1 MNNSKYSETKK
12 VIEYSMRVLETIGK
26 REGLTKKSLCNI
38 IDFTKLV
45 ELNQSVRDNTSFE
58 KYRSLGYD
66 HEKLFMSYK
75 DYLNEGQKEKE
86 VSLWLKR

>member
-58 KYRSLGYD
+58 KYRSL
-66 HEKLFMSYK
+66 
-75 DYLNEGQKEKE
+75 
-86 VSLWLKR
+86 